1 VIRLSVADTS
11 FLYALFSRSDV
22 SHKKARAAVTAT
34 TEVLVPTEIYAE
46 TVSLIHHRVGLQAA
60 LAAGQWMRAQE
71 RFRVRP
77 AKPAVLDRAWGLFR
91 LARGQLSYPDAV
103 VLAWCRERR
112 AILLAFD
119 RTLVR
124 RARS

>member
-1 VIRLSVADTS
+1 MIRLAVADTS

-22 SHKKARAAVTAT
+22 FHKKARAAVTVT
-34 TEVLVPTEIYAE
+34 TEVLVPSEIYAE
-46 TVSLIHHRVGLQAA
+46 TVSLIHHRVGFQAA

-71 RFRVRP
+71 GLRVRP
-77 AKPAVLDRAWGLFR
+77 TTPAVLDRAWGLFR
-91 LARGQLSYPDAV
+91 RARGQLSYPDAI

-112 AILLAFD
+112 ALPLAFD
-119 RTLVR
+119 RAIVR

>member
-1 VIRLSVADTS
+1 MIRLAVADTS
-11 FLYALFSRSDV
+11 FLCALFSRADMF
-22 SHKKARAAVTAT
+22 HKKARAAVTAT

-46 TVSLIHHRVGLQAA
+46 TVSLIHHRVGFQAA
-60 LAAGQWMRAQE
+60 LAAGQWIRAQE
-71 RFRVRP
+71 GFRVRP
-77 AKPAVLDRAWGLFR
+77 TTPPVLDRAWGLFR
-91 LARGQLSYPDAV
+91 RARGQLSYPDAI

-112 AILLAFD
+112 VIPLAFD